1 MKNTVTDTKPTRRPT
16 LHDIARRAGVTA
28 GTVSGV
34 LKGKAKERRI
44 SEDVVERVRRAAV
57 EMDYAP
63 NLLVHSLRHGRTH
76 IMSFY
81 NGFRTRDQSDLY
93 MDGLTAAIERAAGSL
108 GFNTLI
114 CCDFSLDPASTYQY
128 INGGTNDGLIFFKPG
143 SNDQLLPYLRKSQL
157 PIVLLNSQD
166 ELGILSSVTDDWRT
180 GIAQVAHILAGL
192 GHRRI
197 AAFTGVDAAGDA
209 NDRVTALS
217 EFLQKHGIDLPPHN
231 ILPVDAKRPKDVN
244 AALRHLMSDP
254 NPPTA
259 IFCWHDYVGY
269 VALEEC
275 DTLGISVPEQLSLIG
290 YDGVRWPAKTKHT
303 LASVHVNLSA
313 MGEAA
318 VHMLHRL
325 IRGEQAPIVQVLPVR
340 LDPGTTLAPPR
351 G

>member
-1 MKNTVTDTKPTRRPT
+1 MNNPSTISKPARRAT

-44 SEDVVERVRRAAV
+44 SDDVVERVRRAAA

-81 NGFRTRDQSDLY
+81 NGFRTRDQRDLY
-93 MDGLTAAIERAAGSL
+93 MDGLTTAIERAAGGI

-114 CCDFSLDPASTYQY
+114 CCDFSLDPESTYRY
-128 INGGTNDGLIFFKPG
+128 INGGTNDGLIFFKPPV
-143 SNDQLLPYLRKSQL
+143 DDPLLPFLRKSQL
-157 PIVLLNSQD
+157 PIVLLNTED
-166 ELGILSSVTDDWRT
+166 ETGVLSSVTDDWQS
-180 GIAQVAHILAGL
+180 GIVQIADAFVSL
-192 GHRRI
+192 GHKRI
-197 AAFTGVDAAGDA
+197 AALTTAGPSSDAR
-209 NDRVTALS
+209 DRVATLS
-217 EFLQKHGIDLPPHN
+217 GLLKERGIDLPARWTIPA
-231 ILPVDAKRPKDVN
+231 DAKQPAEVN
-244 AALRHLMSDP
+244 AALRMLMAEP

-275 DTLGISVPEQLSLIG
+275 DNLGISVPNDLSLVG

-303 LASVHVNLSA
+303 LASVHVNLDV
-313 MGEAA
+313 MGETA
-318 VHMLHRL
+318 VQTLHRL
-325 IRGEQAPIVQVLPVR
+325 IDGERPPVR
-340 LDPGTTLAPPR
+340 RTLPATLDHGTTLAPPR